1 MSGCEVERKAR
12 VYRSRIDPW
21 VLAVLIPAM
30 AAAAYV
36 ALQSF
41 ASNPFVPWS
50 FSALIAVVG
59 VGLPLW
65 LLLATYYRFDGPDLV
80 VRSGPFRWRIPLVA
94 ITGVTPTSELLSSP
108 ALSLDR
114 LKITYGQGRSIMIS
128 PRDKQDFLRELELRR
143 APIDAGR

>member
-1 MSGCEVERKAR
+1 MVKFKAR
-12 VYRSRIDPW
+12 IYRSRIDAW

-36 ALQSF
+36 ALQSLTK
-41 ASNPFVPWS
+41 NPFVPWS
-50 FSALIAVVG
+50 YSALIAVVG

-65 LLLATYYRFDGPDLV
+65 LLLATYYGFDGPDLV

-94 ITGVTPTSELLSSP
+94 ITGITPTSEPLSSP

-128 PRDKQDFLRELELRR
+128 PRDKQDFLRELEVRR
-143 APIDAGR
+143 AAIDAGH

>member
-1 MSGCEVERKAR
+1 MKLKAGT
-12 VYRSRIDPW
+12 YRSRIEAW

-36 ALQSF
+36 ALQSL

-50 FSALIAVVG
+50 YSALIAVVG

-65 LLLATYYRFDGPDLV
+65 LLLATYYGFDGPDLV

-94 ITGVTPTSELLSSP
+94 ITGITPTSEPLSSP

-114 LKITYGQGRSIMIS
+114 LKITYGQGRSIIIS
-128 PRDKQDFLRELELRR
+128 PRDKEDFLRELEVRR
-143 APIDAGR
+143 TAIHPGR